1 MIYTFDSRVRY
12 SEVDHQGT
20 LTLPALMNYLQDCS
34 TFQSEDIGVGLSV
47 LRERKR
53 AWLLS
58 YWQVEVRRYPKL
70 GERITVGTLA
80 TGFKGFFGNRN
91 FYIDD
96 ENGDRLACAN
106 SIWVFM
112 DAEAGRPVKPGEE
125 EIAPYGLEEPL
136 EMDYEGRKI
145 RLPETAQAL
154 EPFPVRR
161 AHIDTNEHVNNSQY
175 IQMVMDLLP
184 GDFPVHRLRVDY
196 KKSAVM
202 GDSIFPKLSREEG
215 RTVAEL
221 CDDTGRAYVVA
232 ELK

>member
-12 SEVDHQGT
+12 SEVDHKGR
-20 LTLPALMNYLQDCS
+20 LTLPAVMNYLQDCS

-58 YWQVEVRRYPKL
+58 YWQVETRRFPRL

-96 ENGDRLACAN
+96 ESGNRVVCAN
-106 SIWVFM
+106 SIWVFI
-112 DAEAGRPVKPGEE
+112 DAETGRPTRPGKE
-125 EIAPYGLEEPL
+125 EITPYGLEEPL
-136 EMDYEGRKI
+136 EMEYEGRKI
-145 RLPETAQAL
+145 LLPENTQAL
-154 EPFPVRR
+154 EPFPVRK

-175 IQMVMDLLP
+175 IQMVMDILP
-184 GDFPVHRLRVDY
+184 GDIQVHKLRVDY
-196 KKSAVM
+196 KKAAVM
-202 GDSIFPKLSREEG
+202 GDTIFPKISREEE
-215 RTVAEL
+215 RAVVEL
-221 CDDTGRAYVVA
+221 CDGAGLPYVVA

>member
-1 MIYTFDSRVRY
+1 M
-12 SEVDHQGT
+12 
-20 LTLPALMNYLQDCS
+20 
-34 TFQSEDIGVGLSV
+34 LSD
-47 LRERKR
+47 L
-53 AWLLS
+53 
-58 YWQVEVRRYPKL
+58 
-70 GERITVGTLA
+70 
-80 TGFKGFFGNRN
+80 
-91 FYIDD
+91 
-96 ENGDRLACAN
+96 
-106 SIWVFM
+106 
-112 DAEAGRPVKPGEE
+112 EE

-202 GDSIFPKLSREEG
+202 GDIIFPKLSREEG

-221 CDDTGRAYVVA
+221 CDETGQTYVVA

>member
-12 SEVDHQGT
+12 SEVDHKGT
-20 LTLPALMNYLQDCS
+20 LTLPAVMNYLQDCS

-47 LRERKR
+47 LQERKR

-58 YWQVEVRRYPKL
+58 YWQVELRRFPKL

-96 ENGDRLACAN
+96 ERGKRVVCAN
-106 SIWVFM
+106 SIWVFIDM
-112 DAEAGRPVKPGEE
+112 ETGRPTRPGKE
-125 EIAPYGLEEPL
+125 EITPYGLEEPL
-136 EMDYEGRKI
+136 EMEYEGRKI
-145 RLPETAQAL
+145 LLPEATRAL
-154 EPFPVRR
+154 EPFPVRK

-175 IQMVMDLLP
+175 IQMVMDILP
-184 GDFPVHRLRVDY
+184 GDIQIHKLRVDY
-196 KKSAVM
+196 KKAAVM
-202 GDSIFPKLSREEG
+202 GDMIFPKISQEEE
-215 RTVAEL
+215 RAVVEL
-221 CDDTGRAYVVA
+221 CDEAGLPYVVA

>member
-12 SEVDHQGT
+12 SEVDHRGT
-20 LTLPALMNYLQDCS
+20 LTLPAMMNYLQDCS
-34 TFQSEDIGVGLSV
+34 TFQSEDIGAGLSV

-58 YWQVEVRRYPKL
+58 YWQVEARRFPKL

-106 SIWVFM
+106 SIWVFI
-112 DAEAGRPVKPGEE
+112 DVETGRPVKPGEE
-125 EIAPYGLEEPL
+125 DMAPYGLEEPL
-136 EMDYEGRKI
+136 EMEYEGRKI
-145 RLPETAQAL
+145 RLPEAAQAYDS
-154 EPFPVRR
+154 FPVRK

-175 IQMVMDLLP
+175 IQMVMDVLP
-184 GDFPVHRLRVDY
+184 GDIQVHKLRVDY
-196 KKSAVM
+196 KKPAVM
-202 GDSIFPKLSREEG
+202 GDMIFPRVSREED
-215 RTVAEL
+215 RTVVQL
-221 CDDTGRAYVVA
+221 CDETGSAYVAA

>member
-20 LTLPALMNYLQDCS
+20 LTLPAMMNYLQDCS
-34 TFQSEDIGVGLSV
+34 TFQSEDIGVGLSA

-58 YWQVEVRRYPKL
+58 YWQVEARSFPKL
-70 GERITVGTLA
+70 GEKITVGTLA

-96 ENGDRLACAN
+96 ENGNRLACAN

-112 DAEAGRPVKPGEE
+112 DTETGRPVKPGEE
-125 EIAPYGLEEPL
+125 DIAPYGMEPPL
-136 EMDYEGRKI
+136 EMEYEGRKI
-145 RLPETAQAL
+145 RLPETVQAL

-184 GDFPVHRLRVDY
+184 GDVLIHRLRVDY

-202 GDSIFPKLSREEG
+202 GDTIFPKLSKEEG
-215 RTVAEL
+215 RTVVEL
-221 CDDTGRAYVVA
+221 CDGKGQAYVVA
-232 ELK
+232 ELR

>member
-1 MIYTFDSRVRY
+1 MRYTFDSRVRY

-96 ENGDRLACAN
+96 ENGNRLACAN

-112 DAEAGRPVKPGEE
+112 DAEAGRPVKPRED
-125 EIAPYGLEEPL
+125 EIPPYGLEEPL

-145 RLPETAQAL
+145 RLPEAAQAL

-202 GDSIFPKLSREEG
+202 GDSIFPKLSRDEG

>member
-96 ENGDRLACAN
+96 GNGDRTQG
-106 SIWVFM
+106 S
-112 DAEAGRPVKPGEE
+112 GKG
-125 EIAPYGLEEPL
+125 
-136 EMDYEGRKI
+136 
-145 RLPETAQAL
+145 Q
-154 EPFPVRR
+154 
-161 AHIDTNEHVNNSQY
+161 
-175 IQMVMDLLP
+175 
-184 GDFPVHRLRVDY
+184 
-196 KKSAVM
+196 
-202 GDSIFPKLSREEG
+202 
-215 RTVAEL
+215 
-221 CDDTGRAYVVA
+221 
-232 ELK
+232 

>member
-20 LTLPALMNYLQDCS
+20 LTLPAMMNYLQDCS

-47 LRERKR
+47 LRERNR
-53 AWLLS
+53 AWILS
-58 YWQVEVRRYPKL
+58 YWQVEVRRFPKL
-70 GERITVGTLA
+70 GDRITVGTLA

-96 ENGDRLACAN
+96 ESGERVACAN

-112 DAEAGRPVKPGEE
+112 DVKKGRPTRPEE
-125 EIAPYGLEEPL
+125 AEITPYGLEEPL
-136 EMDYEGRKI
+136 EMEYEGRKI
-145 RLPETAQAL
+145 RLPELTQAL
-154 EPFPVRR
+154 EPFPVRK

-175 IQMVMDLLP
+175 IQMVMDILP
-184 GDFPVHRLRVDY
+184 GDIQVHKLRIDY
-196 KKSAVM
+196 KKAAVM
-202 GDSIFPKLSREEG
+202 GDIIFPRVSEEED
-215 RTVAEL
+215 RTVVEL
-221 CDDTGRAYVVA
+221 CDEAGSAYVVA